1 MLFRRISGVVATV
14 CLVALLVSC
23 TTVPVTGRRTLNL
36 IPDSQLVSMSLESY
50 QQVIGDSTLSKDRN
64 ELNMVARVG
73 DRIARATESYL
84 RAHGLPADQYTWEF
98 NVIKD
103 DEQVNAWA
111 MPGGKIAVYTGILPV
126 AMDDA
131 GLAAILGHE
140 VGHVVANHG
149 NERMSQGLIV
159 EFGGMGLSAA
169 LSQRPGATS
178 DLFLASY
185 GAAAEYGVLM
195 PYSRLQESE
204 SDHIGLIL
212 MAIAGYHPEA
222 AIGLWE
228 RMDEEG
234 GERPPEFMSTHPSP
248 QSRIEDIRSHLP
260 EAMAIYEQ
268 R

>member
-1 MLFRRISGVVATV
+1 
-14 CLVALLVSC
+14 
-23 TTVPVTGRRTLNL
+23 
-36 IPDSQLVSMSLESY
+36 
-50 QQVIGDSTLSKDRN
+50 
-64 ELNMVARVG
+64 
-73 DRIARATESYL
+73 
-84 RAHGLPADQYTWEF
+84 
-98 NVIKD
+98 
-103 DEQVNAWA
+103 
-111 MPGGKIAVYTGILPV
+111 
-126 AMDDA
+126 
-131 GLAAILGHE
+131 
-140 VGHVVANHG
+140 
-149 NERMSQGLIV
+149 
-159 EFGGMGLSAA
+159 MGLSAA